1 MSEIDRLLGD
11 EGLARSNETDLGTN
25 LSVLHI
31 RPSGGWVALRLGD
44 LWEYRELLYFL
55 VWRDVKVRYKQTALG
70 VGWVVL
76 QPVLTTLIFTVVF
89 GNLAR
94 MPSDNLPYAVF
105 AMAGLLPWNFFSNA
119 LTRGGTSLVSS
130 SSLISKIFF
139 PRLII
144 PIATVLSGLVDVAIV
159 LVLLIGLMLIY
170 GVFPTMTIITLP
182 FFLLLA
188 LVTALALSLW
198 LAALNVQY
206 RDVGFLIPF
215 LAQFWMYATPIVYPA
230 SLIPER
236 WRIIYALNPMTGVV
250 EGFRWALFGQGE
262 GPGPALYASIV
273 VVVALLI
280 SGAYFF
286 RRMEKRFADLI

>member
-1 MSEIDRLLGD
+1 MPDLERLLGN
-11 EGLARSNETDLGTN
+11 EGLTGFDETDPATN
-25 LSVLHI
+25 LPVLQI
-31 RPSGGWVALRLGD
+31 RPSRGWIALRLGD
-44 LWEYRELLYFL
+44 LWDYRELLYFL

-70 VGWVVL
+70 IAWVVL

-89 GNLAR
+89 GNLAK
-94 MPSDNLPYAVF
+94 MPSEHLPYAVF
-105 AMAGLLPWNFFSNA
+105 AMAGLVPWNFFSNA
-119 LTRGGTSLVSS
+119 LTRGGTSLVNS

-159 LVLLIGLMLIY
+159 LALLIGLMLIY
-170 GVFPTMTIITLP
+170 GVEPTTTIITLP

-188 LVTALALSLW
+188 ILTALAVSLW
-198 LAALNVQY
+198 LSALNVQY

-215 LAQFWMYATPIVYPA
+215 LAQFWMYATPVVYPA

-236 WRIIYALNPMTGVV
+236 WRILYGLNPMTGVV

-262 GPGPALYASIV
+262 GLGPVLYVSIV
-273 VVVALLI
+273 VVVVLLV

-286 RRMEKRFADLI
+286 RRMERRFADLI